1 MNNYAKY
8 TNSILFITLFSTYS
22 ISNATE
28 IFAGIKLP
36 GIPTEITDP
45 VKRNPAKNE
54 SKRTQITENEVV
66 VSNKNVYKMPTANAN
81 NKIIRNLEPKVI
93 IDVKPGINQLIPIS
107 VNHLNRIVTPFE
119 NPQVK
124 TVSTASTEVVG
135 NVVYVATDSKA
146 PVTMFIT
153 DNEDNTAISITLTPK
168 RIPPREVVLQIKR
181 SDTVQIRGSNAKAR
195 KWEEASKYVETIK
208 QAFSGMAKGKT
219 PPGYT
224 LRLPDDNDESTL
236 VNCRQPALTTHLG
249 QVLDGSNIFINIY
262 VARNTSNV
270 NIEINETLCYRP
282 GVMAIS
288 SWPRTVLAP
297 GESTELFVAH
307 NRKLLEKNRIT
318 RPSLITSNN

>member
-1 MNNYAKY
+1 MKNYVKY
-8 TNSILFITLFSTYS
+8 TKEILFIILISSYS
-22 ISNATE
+22 SSHAVET
-28 IFAGIKLP
+28 FADIALP
-36 GIPTEITDP
+36 GVPIEITDP
-45 VKRNPAKNE
+45 PKNKQVKVENGKSQRTDNAVDL
-54 SKRTQITENEVV
+54 SDKRIYKKSVV
-66 VSNKNVYKMPTANAN
+66 KSQ
-81 NKIIRNLEPKVI
+81 NKITRNLEPTVN

-107 VNHLNRIVTPFE
+107 VNHLNRIVTPFD

-124 TVSTASTEVVG
+124 TVSTASTEVIG
-135 NVVYVATDSKA
+135 NVVYVATESKA

-153 DNEDNTAISITLTPK
+153 DVEDSTAISITLTPT
-168 RIPPREVVLQIKR
+168 RIPPREVVLRIKR
-181 SDTVQIRGSNAKAR
+181 SETTITRGSNTKAR

-224 LRLPDDNDESTL
+224 LRLPDDNDVSTL
-236 VNCRQPALTTHLG
+236 VNCRQPALATHLG
-249 QVLDGSNIFINIY
+249 QILDGSNIFINIY

-288 SWPRTVLAP
+288 SWPKTMLAP

-307 NRKLLEKNRIT
+307 NRKLLEKNLIT
-318 RPSLITSNN
+318 RPSLITSTY